1 MLLVPL
7 QLDCHLVVV
16 PLQAPGSVWAAA
28 AVAVPAPGSVRT
40 LSSDGHVTGVDY
52 SQAVADCPILL
63 GLL

>member
-1 MLLVPL
+1 MA
-7 QLDCHLVVV
+7 